1 MHPPSPSCCLLGG
14 LLLLSLPLAQAE
26 TLTPL
31 QGQSPEQIQSDI
43 SACQTQA
50 GGSGQQPSDNTSV
63 GGERLRGAAKGAA
76 VGATAAQ
83 IRGNRHDEV
92 YDRVDDDIK
101 QEYRQD
107 RARDAA
113 AVGVVV
119 GGSHQRQNRREN
131 RRNDSASDN
140 SQQAYV
146 NCMSGR
152 GYSVTP

>member
-1 MHPPSPSCCLLGG
+1 MQPPSLSCGLLGG

-31 QGQSPEQIQSDI
+31 QGQSPEQIQSDV

-50 GGSGQQPSDNTSV
+50 GSSGQQPSDNDAA

-83 IRGNRHDEV
+83 VRGNRHDEV

-107 RARDAA
+107 QARDAA
-113 AVGVVV
+113 AVGMAV
-119 GGSHQRQNRREN
+119 GGSRQRQERRED
-131 RRNDSASDN
+131 RREDDAGGD
-140 SQQAYV
+140 SQQAYI

>member
-1 MHPPSPSCCLLGG
+1 MHAPSPPYCLLGA
-14 LLLLSLPLAQAE
+14 LLLLGLPLAQAE

-31 QGQSPEQIQSDI
+31 QGQSPQQIQSDT

-50 GGSGQQPSDNTSV
+50 GSSSQPQSSNDTV

-101 QEYRQD
+101 QEYRQNQ
-107 RARDAA
+107 ARDTA

-119 GGSHQRQNRREN
+119 GGSRQRQNRRED
-131 RRNDSASDN
+131 RRNDEASSN
-140 SQQAYV
+140 SQQAYI
-146 NCMSGR
+146 NCMSAR
-152 GYSVTP
+152 GYSVVP

>member
-1 MHPPSPSCCLLGG
+1 MRPPSPSCRLLGG
-14 LLLLSLPLAQAE
+14 LLLLALPLAQAE

-31 QGQSPEQIQSDI
+31 QGQSPEQIQADI
-43 SACQTQA
+43 SSCQAQA
-50 GGSGQQPSDNTSV
+50 GGSQTQDNSV

-101 QEYRQD
+101 QEYRQNQ
-107 RARDAA
+107 ARDAA
-113 AVGVVV
+113 AVGMAV
-119 GGSHQRQNRREN
+119 GGSRQRQERREN
-131 RRNDSASDN
+131 RRNDSAGDN
-140 SQQAYV
+140 AQQAYI

>member
-1 MHPPSPSCCLLGG
+1 MSLSSAGQHLFASLLFMT
-14 LLLLSLPLAQAE
+14 LPLAQAE

-43 SACQTQA
+43 STCQAQT
-50 GGSGQQPSDNTSV
+50 GGASQGNADDSQ

-76 VGATAAQ
+76 AGAAVAEV
-83 IRGNRHDEV
+83 RGRQHEEA

-101 QEYRQD
+101 QEYRQN

-113 AVGVVV
+113 AVGMAV
-119 GGSHQRQNRREN
+119 GGSRQRQERREG
-131 RRNDSASDN
+131 RRNDAAADD
-140 SQQAYV
+140 SQQAYI

-152 GYSVTP
+152 GYSVSP

>member
-1 MHPPSPSCCLLGG
+1 MRPPSPSCRLLGG

-31 QGQSPEQIQSDI
+31 QGQSPEQIQADI
-43 SACQTQA
+43 ASCQAQA
-50 GGSGQQPSDNTSV
+50 GGSQTQSGNDGV

-101 QEYRQD
+101 QDYRQNQ
-107 RARDAA
+107 ARDAA
-113 AVGVVV
+113 AVGMAV
-119 GGSHQRQNRREN
+119 GGSRQRQERREN
-131 RRNDSASDN
+131 RRNDSAGDN
-140 SQQAYV
+140 AQQAYI